1 MENISLIYEMNL
13 KIKLRVYV
21 LVLYFFYIA
30 GLRTVRVGIEE
41 WLTLTCS
48 LLSLDAS
55 ILRILL
61 QSFSPTWTLKRC

>member
-48 LLSLDAS
+48 LL
-55 ILRILL
+55 
-61 QSFSPTWTLKRC
+61 